1 MKPFATVCPFYLAC
15 QSIWTTLLQRL
26 RNRNVTQRN
35 LIPNWPLGRYKSQA
49 FHKTRTTTIALFSE
63 QYPLCLRKSALF
75 SEKCPLFFE
84 KCPFFFE
91 KCPLF
96 FEKSPLFFL
105 RNIRCFLK
113 IPLVWKHIAERSK
126 ISKIPPSLRAWKN
139 DNLQR
144 NARAHTRIRT
154 RVIGYLLSHLSHPKG
169 RLMKIKRLA
178 TILTDFTKL
187 TSKFHGIKHRKMLS
201 FRYQEGMFRT
211 YKCAC
216 V

>member
-1 MKPFATVCPFYLAC
+1 MKPNATVYPFYLVR
-15 QSIWTTLLQRL
+15 QSIWTPLLQRL
-26 RNRNVTQRN
+26 RNRNVTHRN
-35 LIPNWPLGRYKSQA
+35 LIPYWPLGRYKSTA
-49 FHKTRTTTIALFSE
+49 FRKTRTTTRALFSE
-63 QYPLCLRKSALF
+63 KCPLCLRKSALF
-75 SEKCPLFFE
+75 SEKCPLFFW
-84 KCPFFFE
+84 
-91 KCPLF
+91 
-96 FEKSPLFFL
+96 EKSLIFREMSLVFWE
-105 RNIRCFLK
+105 IS
-113 IPLVWKHIAERSK
+113 LVWKQIAELSK
-126 ISKIPPSLRAWKN
+126 ISKVPPSFRAWKN
-139 DNLQR
+139 DNLQH

-187 TSKFHGIKHRKMLS
+187 TSKFHGIKPRKMLS

>member
-49 FHKTRTTTIALFSE
+49 FHKTRTTTRALFSE
-63 QYPLCLRKSALF
+63 KCPLCLRKSALF
-75 SEKCPLFFE
+75 S
-84 KCPFFFE
+84 E

-113 IPLVWKHIAERSK
+113 ISLVWKQIAERSK
-126 ISKIPPSLRAWKN
+126 ISKIPPSFQAWKN

-154 RVIGYLLSHLSHPKG
+154 RVIGYLLSHLSHSKG
-169 RLMKIKRLA
+169 RLMKIKRLV

-187 TSKFHGIKHRKMLS
+187 TSKFHGIKPRKMLS
-201 FRYQEGMFRT
+201 FRYQGGMFRT

>member
-1 MKPFATVCPFYLAC
+1 MSFM
-15 QSIWTTLLQRL
+15 
-26 RNRNVTQRN
+26 
-35 LIPNWPLGRYKSQA
+35 SQ
-49 FHKTRTTTIALFSE
+49 
-63 QYPLCLRKSALF
+63 
-75 SEKCPLFFE
+75 EKCLIFREMSLVFWE
-84 KCPFFFE
+84 MSLIFREMSLVFWE
-91 KCPLF
+91 ISLV
-96 FEKSPLFFL
+96 SW
-105 RNIRCFLK
+105 K
-113 IPLVWKHIAERSK
+113 ISVVFSKISLVWKQIAELSK

-154 RVIGYLLSHLSHPKG
+154 RVIGYLLSHLSHSKG

-187 TSKFHGIKHRKMLS
+187 TSKFHGIKPRKMRP